1 MSLVISGIR
10 KKKKKSQT
18 NKQKNKPQTTH
29 IYTTALRLNAHGK
42 KESCS
47 KAGWAQK
54 QQQNNP
60 KLNIFCHCSF
70 QRWHCEYT
78 TR

>member
-1 MSLVISGIR
+1 MSFVISGIS
-10 KKKKKSQT
+10 KKKKSQT

-47 KAGWAQK
+47 KAGWATK
-54 QQQNNP
+54 
-60 KLNIFCHCSF
+60 
-70 QRWHCEYT
+70 T
-78 TR
+78 TTK